1 MTKSLREKEKHVYL
15 TNIMSERIIAI
26 FIIIFL
32 LIIVVKYWY
41 SDFSKKRKQQKRF
54 KRGAQKE
61 EEARRFLIKKG
72 YKVIDE
78 QFIAVHRYKADGKD
92 KEVKLIV
99 DYVVSKGGKTYLVE
113 VKSGKSAIHIE
124 NKNTRRQILEYDYAI
139 ENDGIFL
146 LDMENEE
153 MHLIEFFPKENKS
166 VKQNLKG
173 IIIILFSF
181 VGIISTDW
189 YIKSGVL
196 VVLLVILVH
205 KTYIYIKFKY

>member
-1 MTKSLREKEKHVYL
+1 
-15 TNIMSERIIAI
+15 MSERIIAI
-26 FIIIFL
+26 FIIISL

-41 SDFSKKRKQQKRF
+41 SDFSKRKKQRNRF

-61 EEARRFLIKKG
+61 EEARIFLSKKG

-78 QFIAVHRYKADGKD
+78 QFIAVHKYKVDGDD

-113 VKSGKSAIHIE
+113 VKSGKSAIYIE

-139 ENDGIFL
+139 KNDGVFL

-153 MHLIEFFPKENKS
+153 MHLIQFSPKENQS
-166 VKQNLKG
+166 VKRNRSG
-173 IIIILFSF
+173 ILIIILLSF

-189 YIKSGVL
+189 YVKSVIFA
-196 VVLLVILVH
+196 LLLMFFLIEVYR
-205 KTYIYIKFKY
+205 YIRYKNL

>member
-1 MTKSLREKEKHVYL
+1 MNIDNLLWISIILLLLVVVLR
-15 TNIMSERIIAI
+15 
-26 FIIIFL
+26 
-32 LIIVVKYWY
+32 YWY
-41 SDFSKKRKQQKRF
+41 SDFSKKRKQRKRF

-61 EEARRFLIKKG
+61 EEARSFLIING

-78 QFIAVHRYKADGKD
+78 QFIAVHKYKVDRED

-113 VKSGKSAIHIE
+113 VKSGKSAIYIE

-153 MHLIEFFPKENKS
+153 MHLIEFSPKENQSAIKNRRGM
-166 VKQNLKG
+166 V
-173 IIIILFSF
+173 IIILTSF
-181 VGIISTDW
+181 AGIITTDW
-189 YIKSGVL
+189 YVKSGVL
-196 VVLLVILVH
+196 VFLFIVLS
-205 KTYIYIKFKY
+205 YNIYRYYSVKN